1 MSWRRDVRGYVPGNC
16 RGGEGIQNVDGAGE
30 GHPGKDR
37 KGVLFGV
44 VNKGPVAESPADQRE
59 SRLHQKPLE
68 NSLSASGGADDRH
81 VPRGQAGGQPV
92 PPELEAR
99 VIGGEAFGEKPANP
113 PGGVKGPAAKVSG
126 RDVAASR
133 KNPAA

>member
-1 MSWRRDVRGYVPGNC
+1 M
-16 RGGEGIQNVDGAGE
+16 DGAGE

-37 KGVLFGV
+37 KSVLLGA
-44 VNKGPVAESPADQRE
+44 VNKGPVAESPADERE
-59 SRLHQKPLE
+59 SRLHQEPLE
-68 NSLSASGGADDRH
+68 KGLSASRGADDRH

-99 VIGGEAFGEKPANP
+99 VIGSEAFGEK
-113 PGGVKGPAAKVSG
+113 AAKVSG
-126 RDVAASR
+126 RDVAASG